1 MPDYNYQ
8 TILVERENKLLTATL
23 NRPENLNA
31 FNPTLHHEL
40 EMFFGEVAHD
50 NDVNA
55 ILLTGAGRAF
65 SAGGDVKGMA
75 ERANSRESTVTR
87 SMLGPKRLIMNLLEV
102 QQPIVAAVNGDAVG
116 LGATVALFCDVV
128 VASETARIADTHVKV
143 GIVAGDGGAV
153 IWPHLV
159 GVNRAKEFLMR
170 GNMIRGAEAER
181 IGLVNYAVPAEE
193 VMLKA
198 RELAEELANGATW
211 AIRWTKS
218 SVNKILRERMNLIL
232 DTSLAYEW
240 LSFHTN
246 DHREAA
252 QSFVE
257 KRKPQFT
264 GR

>member
-1 MPDYNYQ
+1 M
-8 TILVERENKLLTATL
+8 
-23 NRPENLNA
+23 
-31 FNPTLHHEL
+31 
-40 EMFFGEVAHD
+40 
-50 NDVNA
+50 
-55 ILLTGAGRAF
+55 
-65 SAGGDVKGMA
+65 
-75 ERANSRESTVTR
+75 
-87 SMLGPKRLIMNLLEV
+87 
-102 QQPIVAAVNGDAVG
+102 G
-116 LGATVALFCDVV
+116 LCSTVALFCDIV
-128 VASETARIADTHVKV
+128 VASETPRIADTRVKV

-159 GVNRAKEFLMR
+159 GVNRAKEYLMR

-181 IGLVNYAVPAEE
+181 LGLVNYAVPAEQ
-193 VMLKA
+193 VLPKA

-240 LSFHTN
+240 LTFQTD

-257 KRKPQFT
+257 KRRPQFT